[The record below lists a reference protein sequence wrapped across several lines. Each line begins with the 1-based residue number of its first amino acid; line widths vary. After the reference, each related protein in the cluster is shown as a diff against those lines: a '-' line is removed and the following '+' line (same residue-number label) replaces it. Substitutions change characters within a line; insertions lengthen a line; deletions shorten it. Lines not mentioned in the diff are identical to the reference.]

1 MAEDSG
7 LRDRVNRQM
16 RPGPRL
22 ILVLAVTALAL
33 AVVYRAVGGAY
44 DFFSTAYPLTATF
57 SHLGQNVH
65 PGSEVDYRGV
75 QVGKIKSWSLV
86 DRQVQVRFSI
96 NKGFKVPA
104 DASATLQPQSVFGSE
119 IMTLDFPSGQR
130 GPFLGP
136 GEAVSHTA
144 TTDQVQDFINST
156 VPLFQAI
163 NPGDVQTIIS
173 ELTQASENLGPT
185 IAQSIDTGT
194 QLADLYS
201 NTINAQINALDAF
214 NRFQAAFTP
223 TASNLNAIAAANNVG
238 LPVFNHAEDTFQ
250 AFLTTLKPLADH
262 LAQLLSVYRPDIN
275 ILLGQG
281 DNVVRVLLARQ
292 SDISDLIHGLYRYTL
307 KFAAVQSPA
316 GELLGDRSG
325 FAYFK
330 LFTSFNDIDKLV
342 CGLVAPAGAPPQLQQ
357 SLAPLQAALGPQFDC
372 SPAASASGSTA
383 SASPGSPS
391 TVTNRMATSAL
402 SGLGQPQVPQRT
414 NVGSVVNGVLGR

>member
-1 MAEDSG
+1 MLLS
-7 LRDRVNRQM
+7 
-16 RPGPRL
+16 RPRRIVVAIG
-22 ILVLAVTALAL
+22 VTVLAL

-44 DFFSTAYPLTATF
+44 DFFSNAYPLSATF

-75 QVGKIKSWSLV
+75 QVGKIKDWSLV
-86 DRQVQVRFSI
+86 DRQVKVHFSI
-96 NKGFKVPA
+96 NPGFKVPA
-104 DASATLQPQSVFGSE
+104 DATATLEPQSVFGSE
-119 IMTLDFPSGQR
+119 IMNLDFPNGQT
-130 GPFLGP
+130 GPFLGS
-136 GEAVSHTA
+136 GGQVTHTA

-156 VPLFQAI
+156 VPLFNAL
-163 NPGDVQTIIS
+163 NPADVQTIIS
-173 ELTQASENLGPT
+173 ELTIASENLGQT

-194 QLADLYS
+194 RLADLFS
-201 NTINAQINALDAF
+201 TTINAQVNALDAF

-223 TASNLNAIAAANNVG
+223 TASNLNAIAANNNVG
-238 LPVFNHAEDTFQ
+238 LPVFNHAEATYQ
-250 AFLTTLKPLADH
+250 AFLTTLKPLADN

-307 KFAAVQSPA
+307 KFAKVQSPN

-330 LFTSFNDIDKLV
+330 LFTSFSDIDKLV

-357 SLAPLQAALGPQFDC
+357 QLQPLQAALGPQFDC
-372 SPAASASGSTA
+372 SSAASAGGG
-383 SASPGSPS
+383 SPGAPPS
-391 TVTNRMATSAL
+391 SQNVAGKMATSAL
-402 SGLGQPQVPQRT
+402 SGLGQPQVPQRA
-414 NVGSVVNGVLGR
+414 NVGSVVSGVIGR

>member
-1 MAEDSG
+1 MAGDSG
-7 LRDRVNRQM
+7 LRDRVDRHM
-16 RPGPRL
+16 PSGPRL
-22 ILVLAVTALAL
+22 VLVVAVMTLTL

-44 DFFSTAYPLTATF
+44 DFFSTAYPLNATF

-96 NKGFKVPA
+96 NRGFKVPA
-104 DASATLQPQSVFGSE
+104 NATATLEPQSVFGSE
-119 IMTLDFPSGQR
+119 IMNLDFPSGPS
-130 GPFLGP
+130 GPYLGP
-136 GEAVSHTA
+136 GDAVTHTA
-144 TTDQVQDFINST
+144 TTDQIQDFINST
-156 VPLFQAI
+156 VPLFQSIA
-163 NPGDVQTIIS
+163 PGDVQTIIS

-194 QLADLYS
+194 QLADLFS
-201 NTINAQINALDAF
+201 TTINAQTNALDAF
-214 NRFQAAFTP
+214 GRFQAAFTP

-238 LPVFNHAEDTFQ
+238 LPVFNHAEDSFQ
-250 AFLTTLKPLADH
+250 AFLTTLKPLADN

-307 KFAAVQSPA
+307 KFAKGASSEQLADGS
-316 GELLGDRSG
+316 R

-330 LFTSFNDIDKLV
+330 VFTSFSDIDKLV
-342 CGLVAPAGAPPQLQQ
+342 CGLVAPAGAPSQLQQ
-357 SLAPLQAALGPQFDC
+357 SLAPLQSALGPQFDC
-372 SPAASASGSTA
+372 SPGSSASGTT
-383 SASPGSPS
+383 SAGAPSSSPAGQ
-391 TVTNRMATSAL
+391 MATSAL
-402 SGLGQPQVPQRT
+402 SGLAQPQVPQRT
-414 NVGSVVNGVLGR
+414 NVGSVINGVLGR